1 MRNFKVGVNDYQF
14 KMSDHKCKLTFSSAT
29 RVSDLEIPNI
39 PKTAYNFKDIAEVLK
54 GNFRTDLLVD
64 VHGVVCEIG
73 KVVIASG
80 SKKGNVA
87 FKIKDLRCDNV
98 LDCTLWDSL
107 SASFLDIYN
116 SRGDFDPL
124 VLIMKHARVKEP
136 QGLYPLQFTNAWNG
150 TKLLFDENIPE
161 IKTFKN
167 SLPQST
173 PMSVL
178 TQNYTQSSGSS
189 FYNAD
194 HLFMK
199 NARALRL
206 AEMKS
211 LRTDTI
217 CVTVV
222 KTSHIRISNQGW
234 FFRSC
239 RDCNKKAEGLE
250 PPFICNLGHK
260 SNDPIVKYKLDV
272 EVCDGDEIG
281 KFIFWDNTLDELL
294 GITAAD
300 LLKDMEKLGTSDPQ
314 DYPEIIEDM
323 MDRTFAFRV
332 KWQHSWGQATVVH
345 CKDNEELIAKIQEQL
360 PNAETSVREIEVDTP
375 IVKPVGE
382 DCDSQP
388 AVQVSDPQPIQT
400 FTAEDISKFDNLDD
414 DILSTPNVSVS
425 AETESA
431 ASTQKTPAKRTA
443 RQKSYDDKVESAVSS
458 TKSVKHIKKEKN
470 V

>member
-1 MRNFKVGVNDYQF
+1 METGCG
-14 KMSDHKCKLTFSSAT
+14 SGGLLCKLTFSSAT

-87 FKIKDLRCDNV
+87 FKIKDLSDNV

-300 LLKDMEKLGTSDPQ
+300 LLKDMEK
-314 DYPEIIEDM
+314 
-323 MDRTFAFRV
+323 
-332 KWQHSWGQATVVH
+332 
-345 CKDNEELIAKIQEQL
+345 
-360 PNAETSVREIEVDTP
+360 TSVREIEVDTP